1 MANDGSDDGNEEQQ
15 NLDIAKR
22 WCAQKGP
29 QWRLI
34 DQAGRG
40 GTAPVFGL
48 TSPEGVFALKVYDE
62 QFSSGAKGTLEEIR
76 VHQQIALGRHG
87 CPYLVEVYD
96 GGRFESRLILL
107 MNRAP
112 GQELEKVLA
121 SVPRDEIRGIADKV
135 AQACQFLRLRGLCH
149 RDIKSANIFVTEDFK
164 QVTLLDLSVMRDLT
178 DPVGIG
184 TDHGNQLPV
193 VATARYSPPEY
204 LFRLED
210 PSPEYWHGLD
220 VYQLGGLLH
229 DLIMRK
235 PMFDEE
241 YQAGKENRYRF
252 AWAVATRTPLI
263 SAEDVDQ
270 DLVSLARRSIDKNW
284 ARRRLIQL
292 DDFRVKKAGE
302 QKLTLAIFGLG
313 PTATVHESGQRE
325 PAPLRSLAKAVEA
338 AISDRLRYMGVT
350 PIHDARGEDSWRS
363 ANLDFQWDVQHGD
376 SELEVG
382 RVHLRV
388 YLSQTANLGQPMIRC
403 VSALSATVDGADR
416 EAKLELPDV
425 EDDVNAS
432 ATLSDNIMGSLS
444 VLSATAV
451 SAKAIGG

>member
-1 MANDGSDDGNEEQQ
+1 
-15 NLDIAKR
+15 
-22 WCAQKGP
+22 
-29 QWRLI
+29 
-34 DQAGRG
+34 
-40 GTAPVFGL
+40 
-48 TSPEGVFALKVYDE
+48 
-62 QFSSGAKGTLEEIR
+62 
-76 VHQQIALGRHG
+76 
-87 CPYLVEVYD
+87 
-96 GGRFESRLILL
+96 
-107 MNRAP
+107 
-112 GQELEKVLA
+112 
-121 SVPRDEIRGIADKV
+121 
-135 AQACQFLRLRGLCH
+135 
-149 RDIKSANIFVTEDFK
+149 
-164 QVTLLDLSVMRDLT
+164 
-178 DPVGIG
+178 
-184 TDHGNQLPV
+184 
-193 VATARYSPPEY
+193 
-204 LFRLED
+204 
-210 PSPEYWHGLD
+210 LD